1 MRARFEFTFHTVDRD
16 DVAHAEVDP
25 TLALLGSQGWEVR
38 AAASL
43 REGTVMLVLQRPL
56 DEDLPLPDASTLS
69 SALAVPLAAP
79 SVAELERELPGP
91 AEAAGGAGVECSGR
105 PSARSSWGS
114 RPGSPGCASGG
125 SATTISGVIPA
136 PSMSRPPGVR

>member
-16 DVAHAEVDP
+16 DAARGEVDP

-38 AAASL
+38 AATTL

-69 SALAVPLAAP
+69 SALAIPLAAP

-105 PSARSSWGS
+105 PSARSS
-114 RPGSPGCASGG
+114 
-125 SATTISGVIPA
+125 
-136 PSMSRPPGVR
+136 